1 MRLRSARRDGR
12 GGQAC
17 AEVPH
22 LLARCAACVAAG
34 TPHGRPLSRMS
45 KPSKKPAKCRKC
57 ARLDRARVALQIIS
71 TWATFEGGAVFRRE
85 DVLALATK
93 VLREL
98 K

>member
-1 MRLRSARRDGR
+1 
-12 GGQAC
+12 
-17 AEVPH
+17 
-22 LLARCAACVAAG
+22 
-34 TPHGRPLSRMS
+34 MS
-45 KPSKKPAKCRKC
+45 KSSKKPAKCRTC

-93 VLREL
+93 VLSKL

>member
-1 MRLRSARRDGR
+1 M
-12 GGQAC
+12 
-17 AEVPH
+17 
-22 LLARCAACVAAG
+22 LARCAARVAAG
-34 TPHGRPLSRMS
+34 MAQGRTLSRMI
-45 KPSKKPAKCRKC
+45 KPSKPAKCREC
-57 ARLDRARVALQIIS
+57 AKLERARVALQIIS